1 MRARETP
8 GVVYDPSTGMLTV
21 GQLSRSVD
29 DLGENEIVLRVYLEL
44 VGAQRSVVPGARID
58 LRDDDIEA
66 LASLLDLEDE
76 HLDDLLERL
85 LNISEFEARSIRR
98 RLRSRSIRSAA
109 AVLGI
114 GVIASMPIN
123 QSAAAPVAAK
133 AAHPASHHHLV
144 VASTSSADDPQVV
157 TVAPAPVAVAAAAPV
172 VEVAPAPEPAAD
184 DTEIGDAMWEERT
197 EDGGVVIYHESEPA
211 PPSEDGTEIHTALW
225 VEREDP
231 PPPEG

>member
-1 MRARETP
+1 
-8 GVVYDPSTGMLTV
+8 MLTV

-44 VGAQRSVVPGARID
+44 VGAQRPVAPGTRVD
-58 LRDDDIEA
+58 LRDDDIDA

-76 HLDDLLERL
+76 HLDDLLERIL
-85 LNISEFEARSIRR
+85 HVSEFEARSIRR
-98 RLRSRSIRSAA
+98 RLRARGIRSAA

-123 QSAAAPVAAK
+123 ESAAAPVTAK

-144 VASTSSADDPQVV
+144 VVSTSSADDRQVV
-157 TVAPAPVAVAAAAPV
+157 TVDSAAAPAPAAPAA
-172 VEVAPAPEPAAD
+172 EVAPAPEPATD

-197 EDGGVVIYHESEPA
+197 DDGGVVIYHESEPA
-211 PPSEDGTEIHTALW
+211 PPSEDGTDVYTALW
-225 VEREDP
+225 IEREDP